1 MIKKKKILNKLKHL
15 RNRIGFKNQTTV
27 YNPLKIDKTGQE
39 ASDYIKSLIES
50 KNPIMVGRFGSV
62 EMNCIVDY
70 LNSKKKYKYLKYI
83 TSSINSYSFS
93 CNTKVETY
101 KNAGIFPSSNEILSK
116 FSDLMIQESS
126 CLDVL
131 GSWWNG
137 ESCLKRQLLNTV
149 VVNLSDI
156 EPYYHDDPWSSS
168 LRGKKVLVVH
178 PFAQSIESQYKK
190 REMLF
195 KNPNIL
201 PEFKLHVLKAIQTLS
216 AEEGDSYIDWFD
228 ALERMKSNI
237 NKIDFDIAI
246 IGCGAYGF
254 PLAAHVKKIGKKAIH
269 MGGATQIL
277 FGIKGSRWESIP
289 FFQNMMNEHWVRPST
304 EETPSKANLVENA
317 CYW

>member
-1 MIKKKKILNKLKHL
+1 MFKQILLNYL
-15 RNRIGFKNQTTV
+15 RNSYSRNFTPKLPLISI
-27 YNPLKIDKTGQE
+27 PLKIEKTGQA
-39 ASDYIKSLIES
+39 ASDHIKYLLNSN
-50 KNPIMVGRFGSV
+50 KPIMIGRFGSV

-93 CNTKVETY
+93 CNTKVDAY
-101 KNAGIFPSSNEILSK
+101 KNAGIFPISNEILSK

-126 CLDVL
+126 YLDVL

-137 ESCLKRQLLNTV
+137 ESYLKRQLVNTV
-149 VVNLSDI
+149 IVNLSDI

-228 ALERMKSNI
+228 ALDRMKSKI

-254 PLAAHVKKIGKKAIH
+254 PLAAHVKRIGKKAIH
-269 MGGATQIL
+269 LGGATQIL

-289 FFQNMMNEHWVRPST
+289 FFQNMMNEHWVRPSF